1 MKGMLLNGVLRVLKP
16 SHSIKYVFQNLYLHL
31 HFKGRFGRFKVY
43 IIVLW
48 VQFSISDFILETD
61 YLPQNLVIIT
71 V

>member
-1 MKGMLLNGVLRVLKP
+1 MKGMLLNGVSRVLKP
-16 SHSIKYVFQNLYLHL
+16 LYLHL

-61 YLPQNLVIIT
+61 YLPQNLVKIT